1 MKNILFFWYSFNTFL
16 TLFLCCSPDKSNAN
30 LPLQLL
36 LLRAGQNKVSTP
48 SGFLTKLPI
57 GIGLNSTTGN
67 SSSISSSNLNNW
79 DSVRLMPTFLKQV
92 TDNIDNVLNQ
102 FFGYG
107 ILGKT
112 SLSTQTTDT
121 FKIKFNPAFN
131 GVISSNAYTNTKIFR
146 YSLEL
151 WNSSS
156 NQKVLEL
163 FYDDA
168 IQRTSG
174 KGSLLIWQPNAF
186 DSNINGNLKVE
197 CYTVVI
203 DAQNTTMIC
212 SWIDGVFKASGN
224 VDNVL
229 FKMTLNAVTNS
240 YSTQML
246 ARTNANQGISC
257 AGGNLDYYVL
267 AANTNTISGR
277 NYSIAKWGYNDNSI
291 ADTECGQ
298 SNLTNYAYFD
308 SGININATNSTRYFV
323 SQGITS
329 DTNSY
334 NTGYFPL
341 IQDTSTLF
349 NQIGTASNELT
360 IQKLTSIILSFK
372 GNADPGF

>member
-1 MKNILFFWYSFNTFL
+1 MKNTLFFWSSFIIFL
-16 TLFLCCSPDKSNAN
+16 TLFLFCSTHKSNPN
-30 LPLQLL
+30 TQLQLL
-36 LLRAGQNKVSTP
+36 LLRASQNKVSTP
-48 SGFLTKLPI
+48 SGFLTKLPV

-67 SSSISSSNLNNW
+67 SNSIASSNLNNW
-79 DSVRLMPTFLKQV
+79 DQVRLMPTFLKQV

-151 WNSSS
+151 WNSSN

-163 FYDDA
+163 FYDDS

-186 DSNINGNLKVE
+186 DSSISGNLKIE
-197 CYTVVI
+197 CYTVAI
-203 DAQNTTMIC
+203 DTQNTTMIC
-212 SWIDGVFKASGN
+212 SWIDGAFKASGN

-240 YSTQML
+240 YSTQLL
-246 ARTNANQGISC
+246 ARTNATQGITC

-298 SNLTNYAYFD
+298 SNLTNHAYFD
-308 SGININATNSTRYFV
+308 SGINTNATNSTRYFV

-334 NTGYFPL
+334 NTGSFPL

-349 NQIGTASNELT
+349 NQIGTGSNELT